1 MNVTIENQKFKL
13 EVSTLGAEIQDFIKK
28 DDGTQLIWKGDK
40 SVWKNHA
47 PILFPFV
54 ARCLGG
60 YFMIEGKKCEY
71 SRNHGFARD
80 LESKLI
86 KQEASKLVF
95 ELTESPDTLNRFPY
109 KFSLITE
116 YELTDDGLNWKITV
130 KNNDTKAFKFGVG
143 THAAFACPRNTDPEG
158 TSISDYQIEFEKAEE
173 LMSVVCTEDGYID
186 ADGTGEAPYTRP
198 YGEKKAGIIPLND
211 KGFGNGHLFS
221 NFKSEWVGLRNKK
234 DQSLLTI
241 STKGFPYCMIWQN
254 TAGDP
259 QFVCIE
265 PWHGIPDAI
274 NTDHIW
280 ENKIGMNL
288 LEPGKSFVSQQNI
301 RVSF

>member
-13 EVSTLGAEIQDFIKK
+13 EVSTLGAEIQDFVKK

-95 ELTESPDTLNRFPY
+95 ELTESSDTLNRFPY

-116 YELTDDGLNWKITV
+116 
-130 KNNDTKAFKFGVG
+130 
-143 THAAFACPRNTDPEG
+143 
-158 TSISDYQIEFEKAEE
+158 
-173 LMSVVCTEDGYID
+173 
-186 ADGTGEAPYTRP
+186 
-198 YGEKKAGIIPLND
+198 
-211 KGFGNGHLFS
+211 
-221 NFKSEWVGLRNKK
+221 
-234 DQSLLTI
+234 
-241 STKGFPYCMIWQN
+241 
-254 TAGDP
+254 
-259 QFVCIE
+259 
-265 PWHGIPDAI
+265 
-274 NTDHIW
+274 
-280 ENKIGMNL
+280 
-288 LEPGKSFVSQQNI
+288 
-301 RVSF
+301 